1 MMERDGNKNIMA
13 YGYST
18 WIAGLVLAG
27 VVIRIMFGLAQ
38 PIS

>member
-1 MMERDGNKNIMA
+1 MMGRDGSKDIMA
-13 YGYST
+13 YGYSA

-27 VVIRIMFGLAQ
+27 VVIGLMFGLAQ